1 MLNIH
6 VDSHFKR
13 NYNKL
18 PQQVKELAK
27 EKEGMF
33 RDDPFDPRLKTH
45 KLHGKEHEVYAFWI
59 SYKYRIKFIFLSNEE
74 VIFIDIG
81 THKIYR

>member
-45 KLHGKEHEVYAFWI
+45 KLHGKEHEVYAF
-59 SYKYRIKFIFLSNEE
+59 
-74 VIFIDIG
+74 
-81 THKIYR
+81 